1 VYVARWRRQHP
12 QSRTEKRKNNEHAN
26 RGSSKSTQTQ
36 AQHALAGGT
45 KPRHWDRHRVWVVC
59 VSPPRGRSLRFPITR
74 APTEPVWG
82 PRRARLRIR
91 EKLRFRHPRP
101 HSARIRA
108 RSENESVREQDG
120 GLGVG
125 EVGWGRAEEG
135 RAAEQSDLL
144 SSPRR
149 IINQVVRFPELQ

>member
-1 VYVARWRRQHP
+1 MPVSEYV
-12 QSRTEKRKNNEHAN
+12 
-26 RGSSKSTQTQ
+26 KSYDFVIR
-36 AQHALAGGT
+36 AQ
-45 KPRHWDRHRVWVVC
+45 
-59 VSPPRGRSLRFPITR
+59 
-74 APTEPVWG
+74 
-82 PRRARLRIR
+82 
-91 EKLRFRHPRP
+91 P
-101 HSARIRA
+101 HSAHSRA

-120 GLGVG
+120 GSGVG